1 MAAVLAAVVVAA
13 APFDVAAQQTPPARV
28 AILEFQRVI
37 LESAAAV
44 DIKVQVD
51 QRQQRYQEE
60 INKQEQELRALE
72 QELQR
77 QSTILA
83 PEAMAQKRREFGG
96 RVAEIQQAMQTRKR
110 ELDQAYGNGMIEVQR
125 ALTTII
131 AELAKEQGFNLVLR
145 QAQIVFADSALN
157 ITDEALRR
165 LNARLPSV
173 KVPLIQN

>member
-1 MAAVLAAVVVAA
+1 M
-13 APFDVAAQQTPPARV
+13 PF
-28 AILEFQRVI
+28 
-37 LESAAAV
+37 
-44 DIKVQVD
+44 
-51 QRQQRYQEE
+51 
-60 INKQEQELRALE
+60 
-72 QELQR
+72 
-77 QSTILA
+77 
-83 PEAMAQKRREFGG
+83 G
-96 RVAEIQQAMQTRKR
+96 KR

-145 QAQIVFADSALN
+145 QAQTVFADSALN